1 MGLRQYTF
9 NRSAN
14 ERSVVI
20 GGHYNGHTLIAHKS
34 IGFLFPAK
42 GVVDGLEYNLDVEQ
56 QGPVF

>member
-9 NRSAN
+9 NRIAN

-42 GVVDGLEYNLDVEQ
+42 GIEDGLEYNLYIE
-56 QGPVF
+56 